1 MLEYP
6 DEEGKKEFL
15 TEIERNIENLM
26 FDVKNCLLLTIR
38 KCWIG
43 QRLVERLYM
52 LSPRIERIGG
62 GRIYSSRASVVGGVE
77 LVVLTTN
84 LGNQEGHQN

>member
-1 MLEYP
+1 MKVVRRNFSL
-6 DEEGKKEFL
+6 KLKEIL
-15 TEIERNIENLM
+15 RI
-26 FDVKNCLLLTIR
+26 FDVKNYLLHTIS

-84 LGNQEGHQN
+84 LGNQEGQHN

>member
-1 MLEYP
+1 MVCWNIQM
-6 DEEGKKEFL
+6 KKVRRNFSL
-15 TEIERNIENLM
+15 KLKEILRI
-26 FDVKNCLLLTIR
+26 FDVKNCLLQTIS

-52 LSPRIERIGG
+52 LSPRIEGIGG
-62 GRIYSSRASVVGGVE
+62 GRIYSSRASVVGRVE

-84 LGNQEGHQN
+84 LGNQEDQQN